1 LQSGACKASGCDVD
15 KIAPPDQIMMFSYQT
30 AQGVVHGIQW
40 VPAEATQIL
49 PTGAQ
54 PANAVGPQIAR
65 VLPMTS
71 STEFVNQ
78 DFAASFNRGQLSRE
92 EEKEL
97 DKWYGPVNVM
107 VLHTLHL
114 FQETL

>member
-1 LQSGACKASGCDVD
+1 
-15 KIAPPDQIMMFSYQT
+15 MMCSYQT

-54 PANAVGPQIAR
+54 PANAVRPQIAR

-71 STEFVNQ
+71 TEFMNQ
-78 DFAASFNRGQLSRE
+78 EFAASFNRGQLSRE
-92 EEKEL
+92 EEREL

-107 VLHTLHL
+107 LLHTLHL